1 MTVYMIA
8 QISITDREA
17 YRRYQ
22 ARFIDVLSRYRGT
35 LLAYDR
41 EPSVEEGEWDRERVV
56 LMSFP
61 DEGAFR
67 EWADSGEYQE
77 IAVDR
82 RAGSSGVVLLVRGL
96 DVAA

>member
-8 QISITDREA
+8 QISITDREL

-22 ARFIDVLSRYRGT
+22 SRFLDVLSRYRGT
-35 LLAYDR
+35 LLAYDK
-41 EPSVEEGEWDRERVV
+41 EPRVEEGAWDRERVV

-67 EWADSGEYQE
+67 EWADSPEYQE

-82 RAGSSGVVLLVRGL
+82 KAGSTGVVLLVRGQG
-96 DVAA
+96 